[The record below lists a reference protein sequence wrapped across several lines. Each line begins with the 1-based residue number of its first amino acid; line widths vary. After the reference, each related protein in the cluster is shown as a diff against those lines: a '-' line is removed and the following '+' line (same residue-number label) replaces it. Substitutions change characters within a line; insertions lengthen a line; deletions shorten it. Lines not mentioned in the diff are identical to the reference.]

1 MKLKTLTLLLAATGL
16 AAYPYL
22 KRVRSRAA
30 TGDEG
35 RGAGW
40 VTLSGMQAALG
51 DRASDGANES
61 ELDFE
66 TPQAGFDDSPNIA
79 QRLRDED
86 VVRSPVAAPNG
97 SEQLSGFSSQRSEEP
112 VAPGLP
118 DLTRGA

>member
-22 KRVRSRAA
+22 KRVRAQAA

-40 VTLSGMQAALG
+40 VTLSAMQADLG
-51 DRASDGANES
+51 EGVNES

-66 TPQAGFDDSPNIA
+66 TPQASYDVSPNIA

-86 VVRSPVAAPNG
+86 VVRSPVAAPNP